1 MFGAP
6 IRLPRGFGLGA
17 FDPDVVVLHKKEK
30 LHIFPAPFPPSSQ
43 QKKLQCSSL
52 GSLSQTSYHVK
63 HNCYQAAHRPRFSTD
78 ISYV

>member
-52 GSLSQTSYHVK
+52 EGFPKSDLVQCET
-63 HNCYQAAHRPRFSTD
+63 
-78 ISYV
+78 